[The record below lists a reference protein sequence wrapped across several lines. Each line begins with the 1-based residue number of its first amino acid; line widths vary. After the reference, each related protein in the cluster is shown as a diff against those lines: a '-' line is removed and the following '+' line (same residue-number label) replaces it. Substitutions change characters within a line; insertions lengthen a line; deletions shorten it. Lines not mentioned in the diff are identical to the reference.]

1 MPDSLAGKE
10 REPQAAGGAEALFRA
25 QSRGLWGL
33 AYRLTGSAEDADDV
47 VQESFARLLASP
59 PTRGQPP
66 RAWLVRVATNLCI
79 DGLRRRRRRAYTG
92 AWLPAPSE
100 EPADGW
106 SECLASTAPDP
117 EVRYGLLESA
127 SYAFLVALEELG
139 PRQRAVL
146 LLRDALGYSAAEVAT
161 VLGTSEGNVRVVH
174 LRARRAM
181 ERYDRTRVH
190 SLAELGAPQRS
201 ALERFLGSLLAQD
214 ARGLEAILREDVEA
228 TTDGGGAYTAL
239 HASLHGRERVARL
252 FLRAALERKDGGTS
266 VEVRIVNGL
275 PALLVSLGRPVR
287 RQAPRTLIR
296 CDVDDAG
303 AIRRIHVILAPRKL
317 AAVRFG

>member
-1 MPDSLAGKE
+1 MPDDLAGSE
-10 REPQAAGGAEALFRA
+10 REPQAADGAEALFRA
-25 QSRGLWGL
+25 QSRGLWGM
-33 AYRLTGSAEDADDV
+33 AYRLTGSAEDADDD

-59 PTRGQPP
+59 PMRGQPP

-79 DGLRRRRRRAYTG
+79 DALRRRRRRAYTG
-92 AWLPAPSE
+92 AWLPAPAE

-106 SECLASTAPDP
+106 GECLASAAPDP
-117 EVRYGLLESA
+117 EARYGLLESA
-127 SYAFLVALEELG
+127 SYAFLVALEGLG

-146 LLRDALGYSAAEVAT
+146 LLRDALGYSASEVAGA
-161 VLGTSEGNVRVVH
+161 LGTSEGNVRVIH

-181 ERYDRTRVH
+181 ERYDRTRVP
-190 SLAELGAPQRS
+190 SIAELGARQRS
-201 ALERFLGSLLAQD
+201 ALERFLGSLVAQD

-228 TTDGGGAYTAL
+228 TTDGGGAFTAL
-239 HASLHGRERVARL
+239 HASLRGRSRVAKF
-252 FLRAALERKDGGTS
+252 FLRAALERRERG
-266 VEVRIVNGL
+266 VNAEIRVVNGL
-275 PALLVSLGRPVR
+275 PALLIRVGHPVR

-303 AIRRIHVILAPRKL
+303 GIRGIHAILAPRKL